1 MQVIAPTMTKAI
13 RPPMRRLTL
22 AVEIPEMPA
31 DRWAQVEEIFHA
43 VCEAPADR
51 RESLLHDR
59 CGKDHELLEEVRS
72 LLEAQ
77 RHDPAFMN
85 WSVPEE
91 VTRREADAA
100 I

>member
-1 MQVIAPTMTKAI
+1 
-13 RPPMRRLTL
+13 MRRLTL

-77 RHDPAFMN
+77 RHGGKPMPR
-85 WSVPEE
+85 SPE
-91 VTRREADAA
+91 RRHSESAS
-100 I
+100 IGCCG